1 MSKKLYFLISL
12 VLVLA
17 LAVSTSA
24 DTLLASYEK
33 SEALAHNLTVTV
45 NNPGANISEAIIWPM
60 LQDSYD
66 PNFGPGLK
74 VPAATDGNCVMGVYW
89 TNEEDGR
96 IDIEHKWTTTF
107 DLTNVDKILLDV
119 YIPGPN
125 GVPSTIEL
133 WDDNLAWL
141 LGHHD
146 PIVTGKWFT
155 VTFDLSEL
163 QETGKRLT
171 NHSHITTIYFSGVPT
186 KDGKAFFDNLR
197 LQRAAAPKPS
207 TPKPK
212 PVKGPNDVN
221 VGAKKP

>member
-1 MSKKLYFLISL
+1 
-12 VLVLA
+12 
-17 LAVSTSA
+17 
-24 DTLLASYEK
+24 
-33 SEALAHNLTVTV
+33 
-45 NNPGANISEAIIWPM
+45 M

-74 VPAATDGNCVMGVYW
+74 VPAATDGNCVLGVYW
-89 TNEEDGR
+89 TDEEDGR
-96 IDIEHKWTTTF
+96 IDIEHKWTITF
-107 DLTNVDKILLDV
+107 DLTKVDKILLDV

-133 WDDNLAWL
+133 WDDNMAWL

-197 LQRAAAPKPS
+197 LHLAAAPKPS
-207 TPKPK
+207 SPK